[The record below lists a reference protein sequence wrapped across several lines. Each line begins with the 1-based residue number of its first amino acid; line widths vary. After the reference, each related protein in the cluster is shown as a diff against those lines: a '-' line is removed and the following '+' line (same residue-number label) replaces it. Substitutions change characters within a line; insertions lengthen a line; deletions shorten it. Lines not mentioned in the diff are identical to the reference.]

1 MAVRRYG
8 KMFFFS
14 TAFML
19 ASLHIAGWMGSDR
32 SFSIQR
38 VEVIGCEIL
47 QSEEVKKAA
56 NIPFSTP
63 IMQLDLRA
71 VQQRIEQMPMVK
83 SVSLA
88 RQFPATIAIRIE
100 EVQPIVLFNN
110 NGLHPIDE
118 LGSILPTPHHFKI
131 LDLPVL
137 SGSVL
142 MTKTKAA
149 RLNHHGLASI
159 EYFAALRKYN
169 SALYHD
175 ISEARL
181 DSRGGLVL
189 YLMEEA
195 VPVLMGKEQWLEK
208 SERLLVVMQHLKT
221 QTGKLKVAEFDLR
234 FAGQVIARN
243 KT

>member
-19 ASLHIAGWMGSDR
+19 ASLHIAGWMGNDR

-47 QSEEVKKAA
+47 QPEDIVKAA
-56 NIPFSTP
+56 NIPLSTP

-88 RQFPATIAIRIE
+88 RQFPSTIAIRIE
-100 EVQPIVLFNN
+100 EVRPIALLNN
-110 NGLHPIDE
+110 DGLHPVDE
-118 LGSILPTPHHFKI
+118 RGNILPIPHRFKI

-137 SGSVL
+137 SGSVF
-142 MTKTKAA
+142 MTKTKVS
-149 RLNHHGLASI
+149 RLNHNGLASI
-159 EYFAALRKYN
+159 DYLAALRKYN

-181 DSRGGLVL
+181 DNRGGLVL
-189 YLMEEA
+189 YLMEEG
-195 VPVLMGKEQWLEK
+195 VPVLMGHEQWLEK
-208 SERLLVVMQHLKT
+208 SERLTVVMLHLKT
-221 QTGKLKVAEFDLR
+221 QSGQLKVAEFDLR
-234 FAGQVIARN
+234 FSGQVIARN